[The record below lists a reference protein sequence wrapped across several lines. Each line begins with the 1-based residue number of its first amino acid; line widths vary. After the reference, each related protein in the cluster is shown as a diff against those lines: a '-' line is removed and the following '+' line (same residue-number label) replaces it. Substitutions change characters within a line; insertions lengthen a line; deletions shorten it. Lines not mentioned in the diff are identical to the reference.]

1 MSEEDKNAEIAKQE
15 ADGNSSEGEEDAP
28 QVPEVAFEPQL
39 SSNLAETSKQP
50 DEQFRSKHPLFDAP
64 ELIDDKDDL
73 NSPEKL
79 SDDSGEDS
87 EGEDEK
93 KPAQLYEGEPSAL
106 MQGGGGPDSPISSLV
121 PGDGDGAAAA
131 EEQVPEWKKFTLPPT
146 PLPDDTAIDAEIRE
160 RFDIAKL
167 LQLIRRQE

>member
-1 MSEEDKNAEIAKQE
+1 MSEAEIARQE
-15 ADGNSSEGEEDAP
+15 GEDNTSEGEEDAP

-39 SSNLAETSKQP
+39 SSGLIDSPKQP

-93 KPAQLYEGEPSAL
+93 KPSTFYEGESSAL
-106 MQGGGGPDSPISSLV
+106 APGSPGADSPMSSLV
-121 PGDGDGAAAA
+121 PGDGSVPA
-131 EEQVPEWKKFTLPPT
+131 EEQVPEWKRFTLPPT

-167 LQLIRRQE
+167 LQQIRRQAE